1 MFFRRTP
8 KEVKAKDLYSFIS
21 ARREK
26 YRVCEMCHV
35 LEVSESGYYRQLKS
49 TKRNECK
56 SILSAKIQEILNE
69 YSDNDNY
76 GVRRV
81 YLALL
86 QKGVRTSYSTVRRI
100 MKENGWNHKRKH
112 HPNGITKEDR
122 EAQKAENILNRDF
135 HSDRPFCKWLTDI
148 TEIKCLN
155 GKLYLAAVLDCY
167 NGEIVGFAMA
177 SHMRA
182 ELCVQAFQNACNRH
196 GVRGMLVHSD
206 RGTQFTSREY
216 REVLRR
222 YGATQSMS
230 GTGKC
235 YDNARMESFFA
246 TLKKE
251 KIYRIN
257 TEKLTQRQVE
267 SIIFRYI
274 EVYYN
279 RQRVCLT
286 NAMGWP
292 PIVYR
297 NKMKRAAA

>member
-1 MFFRRTP
+1 MFFRRP
-8 KEVKAKDLYSFIS
+8 PEEVKAKDLYSFIT
-21 ARREK
+21 ARKEK
-26 YRVCEMCHV
+26 YHVSEMCRV
-35 LEVSESGYYRQLKS
+35 LKVSESGYYRRI
-49 TKRNECK
+49 KRAKNNENK
-56 SILSAKIQEILNE
+56 EILSAKIKEILSKYPDNE
-69 YSDNDNY
+69 NY
-76 GVRRV
+76 GIQRV
-81 YLALL
+81 YLAL
-86 QKGVRTSYSTVRRI
+86 QQDGVRTSYSTVRRI
-100 MKENGWNHKRKH
+100 MKENGWIHKRKR

-122 EAQKAENILNRDF
+122 EAQKAENILNRNF
-135 HSDRPFCKWLTDI
+135 YSERPYSKWLTDI
-148 TEIKCLN
+148 TEIKCMN

-167 NGEIVGFAMA
+167 NGEIVGFEMA

-182 ELCVQAFQNACNRH
+182 ELCVQAFRKACNRH

-206 RGTQFTSREY
+206 RGTQFTSQEY
-216 REVLRR
+216 RDELRK
-222 YGATQSMS
+222 YGAIQSMS

-251 KIYRIN
+251 KIYKIN
-257 TEKLTQRQVE
+257 TEKLTRRQVE

-279 RQRVCLT
+279 RQRICST

-292 PIVYR
+292 PVVYR

>member
-8 KEVKAKDLYSFIS
+8 KEVKAKSLYSFIT
-21 ARREK
+21 ARKGK
-26 YRVCEMCHV
+26 YHVYEMCRV
-35 LEVSESGYYRQLKS
+35 LKVSESGYYRQLKS
-49 TKRNECK
+49 TKRNERK
-56 SILSAKIQEILNE
+56 ADLSAKIQEILTQ
-69 YSDNDNY
+69 YSENDNY

-86 QKGVRTSYSTVRRI
+86 QNGTQTSYSTVRRI
-100 MKENGWNHKRKH
+100 MKEHGWIHKRKR

-122 EAQKAENILNRDF
+122 EAQKADNKLNRDF
-135 HSDRPFCKWLTDI
+135 YSDRPFCKWLTDI

-177 SHMRA
+177 PHMRA

-216 REVLRR
+216 RKVLRK
-222 YGATQSMS
+222 YGAIQSMS

-257 TEKLTQRQVE
+257 TEKLTRRQVE

-279 RQRVCLT
+279 RHRVCLT

-292 PIVYR
+292 PVVYR